1 MFGLENASGPLDGL
15 LVVGVVLVEAVLLYV
30 GYGAL
35 ERVLGP
41 RIVDALGGGE

>member
-1 MFGLENASGPLDGL
+1 MFGLESASGVEGAV
-15 LVVGVVLVEAVLLYV
+15 LVVGVVLVEAILLYI

-41 RIVDALGGGE
+41 TIVDALRGQ